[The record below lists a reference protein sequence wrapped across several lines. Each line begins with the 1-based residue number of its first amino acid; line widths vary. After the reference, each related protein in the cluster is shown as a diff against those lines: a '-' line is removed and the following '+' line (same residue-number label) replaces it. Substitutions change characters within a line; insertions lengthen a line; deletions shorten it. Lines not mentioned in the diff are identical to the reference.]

1 MYYYMRECDIVRVN
15 VIVKTYVMCNLFVL
29 SHAVHV
35 VLEYSYH
42 CSFAIY
48 VSCEC
53 SHVTC

>member
-1 MYYYMRECDIVRVN
+1 MRECDIVRVN
-15 VIVKTYVMCNLFVL
+15 VIVHTYVMCNLFVL

-48 VSCEC
+48 VLCEC
-53 SHVTC
+53 SHITC